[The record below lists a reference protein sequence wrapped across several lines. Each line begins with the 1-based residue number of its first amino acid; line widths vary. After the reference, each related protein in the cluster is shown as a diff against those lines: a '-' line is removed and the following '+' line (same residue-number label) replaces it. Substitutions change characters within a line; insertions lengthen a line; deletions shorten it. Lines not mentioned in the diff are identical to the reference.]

1 MSVFDQAFSIVIGHE
16 GDFDATHADPGNWT
30 SGVVGEGVLKG
41 TRWGIS
47 AAAYPGL
54 NIAELSQAD
63 AAAIY
68 HSDYWERI
76 EGNSLPAP
84 LALLVFDAAVNNGV
98 GHAVRWLQSAVGVT
112 PDGQLGPATRAAI
125 STTAARIGGASLCAE
140 FQAQRLAFMA
150 ALPTWR
156 IFGLGWARRL
166 CQLPYQS
173 VSMGAS

>member
-1 MSVFDQAFSIVIGHE
+1 MTPFDQAFSIVLGHE
-16 GDFDATHADPGNWT
+16 GGFDNTQADPGNWT
-30 SGVVGEGVLKG
+30 TGVVGQGVLKG

-47 AAAYPGL
+47 AAAYPRLDIAGL
-54 NIAELSQAD
+54 AQSD

-68 HSDYWERI
+68 RSDYWDRI
-76 EGNSLPAP
+76 EGDTLPPP

-98 GHAVRWLQSAVGVT
+98 GHAVRWLQSAAGVA
-112 PDGQLGPATRAAI
+112 PDGQLGPKTHAAI
-125 STTAARIGGASLCAE
+125 DAMATNIGGAALCAE
-140 FQAQRLAFMA
+140 FLAQRLAFMA

-173 VSMGAS
+173 ITMGVS